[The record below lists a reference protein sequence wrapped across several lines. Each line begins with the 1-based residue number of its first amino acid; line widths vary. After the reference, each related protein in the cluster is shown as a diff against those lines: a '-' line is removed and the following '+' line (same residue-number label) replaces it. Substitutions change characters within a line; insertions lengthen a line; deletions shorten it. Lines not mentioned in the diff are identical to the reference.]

1 MLAIRQRMRA
11 PLKFAVPCSRT
22 SQQGTCRR
30 SAATDSRR
38 VAVKSSAAG
47 SPQIS
52 PTTALSPEHRRPSS
66 IAHKASRASRAVTW
80 MRGRGPSPAGWIRP
94 ASRIAIR
101 SWIQSRGFPLSSCGS
116 RKPAQPPSRGDKAK
130 TSESVGCSG
139 AGRQN
144 GSPNSLRRGR
154 FSAARSCAV
163 EPSGGRS
170 AARNWPPATRVRP
183 AATRLL
189 TNMFYFCSYSCET
202 GNRVK
207 VATRKNQSATTRA
220 GAAGTAGGA
229 NGASS
234 GGLPSISVRKVR
246 ISATTRLSAGR

>member
-80 MRGRGPSPAGWIRP
+80 MRGRGPIPAGWIRP

-154 FSAARSCAV
+154 FSAARL
-163 EPSGGRS
+163 PS
-170 AARNWPPATRVRP
+170 PATRVRP

-207 VATRKNQSATTRA
+207 AATRKNQSATTRA